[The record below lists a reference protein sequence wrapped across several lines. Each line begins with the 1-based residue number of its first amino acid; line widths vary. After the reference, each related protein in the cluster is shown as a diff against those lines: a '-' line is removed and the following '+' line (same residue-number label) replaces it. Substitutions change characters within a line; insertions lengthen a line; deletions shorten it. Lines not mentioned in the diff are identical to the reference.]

1 MTFSIITTVLNNE
14 SFILDCLESVKKQN
28 INKKEIEHIII
39 DGGSNDKTVNIIK
52 KFKKN
57 NKYVKFFYQKNLSIY
72 EGINFGIKKS
82 KNDHIGILHSDDYYF
97 DKNVLNVIK
106 KKFNNKKN
114 IQAIYSNALLVNRFK
129 KNKIL
134 RYFKSKQ
141 LTKKDFLKC
150 EHPPHTSLFMNR
162 EVFKKY
168 GIYNN
173 KFKIASDF
181 EFMLRVLGVNQ
192 VKSQYV
198 DRIFIVMRSGGTS
211 TKSIKNIIISNFE
224 VFKSFK
230 ENNLKINLIYIFLK
244 IFRKILQLRL
254 FN

>member
-129 KNKIL
+129 K
-134 RYFKSKQ
+134 
-141 LTKKDFLKC
+141 
-150 EHPPHTSLFMNR
+150 
-162 EVFKKY
+162 
-168 GIYNN
+168 
-173 KFKIASDF
+173 
-181 EFMLRVLGVNQ
+181 
-192 VKSQYV
+192 
-198 DRIFIVMRSGGTS
+198 RIQ
-211 TKSIKNIIISNFE
+211 
-224 VFKSFK
+224 
-230 ENNLKINLIYIFLK
+230 
-244 IFRKILQLRL
+244 RK
-254 FN
+254 